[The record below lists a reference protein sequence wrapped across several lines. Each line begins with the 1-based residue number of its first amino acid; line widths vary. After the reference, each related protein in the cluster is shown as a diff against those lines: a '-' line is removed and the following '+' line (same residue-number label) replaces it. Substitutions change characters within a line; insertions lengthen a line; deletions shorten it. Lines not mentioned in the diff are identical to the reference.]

1 LAADEPG
8 AAAIAPDVAAELYQL
23 GILAANI
30 EDEAHNTT
38 RFVVLGAQDA
48 GVSGADKTSLVLS
61 TANTPGALFHLL
73 KPLAERGISLTRIES
88 RPSRTAAW
96 EYVFFIDLD
105 GHRADPQ
112 VAEAISE
119 LEQQAAWMRV
129 LGSYP
134 TAVLK
139 A

>member
-1 LAADEPG
+1 
-8 AAAIAPDVAAELYQL
+8 
-23 GILAANI
+23 
-30 EDEAHNTT
+30 
-38 RFVVLGAQDA
+38 
-48 GVSGADKTSLVLS
+48 VLS

-112 VAEAISE
+112 VAEALHE
-119 LEQQAAWMRV
+119 LERQAAWMRV
-129 LGSYP
+129 FGSYP
-134 TAVLK
+134 KAVLK